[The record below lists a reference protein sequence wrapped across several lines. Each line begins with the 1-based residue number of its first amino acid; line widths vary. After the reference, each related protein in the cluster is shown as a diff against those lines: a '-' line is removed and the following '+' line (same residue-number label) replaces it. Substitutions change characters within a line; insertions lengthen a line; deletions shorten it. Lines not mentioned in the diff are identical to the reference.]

1 MIVTLTANP
10 SLDRTVELPGPLVPG
25 AVQRATR
32 SVDEPGG
39 KGVNVSRGVAAS
51 GHATVAVLPGRL
63 DDPVLVALRERGVPA
78 VNLHLDARLRSN
90 VTLTSPDGT
99 TTKVNEPG
107 PDLSAHGTAL
117 RDLVVEQSAG
127 ADWLVLAG
135 SLPPGLPA
143 TFLADVV
150 RAVRGAHGD
159 AAPQVAVDSSG
170 APFAAVLAAGVAVD
184 LVKPNADEL
193 AEVVGGD
200 ADAYESDPAAAVDGA
215 TRLLDRGVGAVLLT
229 LGGAGAVL
237 VTRDGAWTAAAPRIT
252 PLSTVGAGDSALAGY
267 LLAETV
273 GLDAPAR
280 LAQAVASG
288 TAAALLPGSDV
299 PALADTAPGAVAV
312 AAVARPPLVHP

>member
-51 GHATVAVLPGRL
+51 GRATVAVLPGRL

-107 PDLSAHGTAL
+107 PDLSAHAEAL
-117 RDLVVEQSAG
+117 RDLVVEQAAG

-150 RAVRGAHGD
+150 RAVRDAHGEH
-159 AAPQVAVDSSG
+159 APRVAVDSSG
-170 APFAAVLAAGVAVD
+170 APFAAVVDAGIAVD
-184 LVKPNADEL
+184 LVKPNAEEL

-200 ADAYESDPAAAVDGA
+200 AEAYESDPAEAVAGA

-237 VTRDGAWTAAAPRIT
+237 VTRDGAWTARAPRIT

-267 LLAETV
+267 VLAETA

-299 PALADTAPGAVAV
+299 PALADTAPGAVVVSAV
-312 AAVARPPLVHP
+312 AGPPLVHP